1 VIYLA
6 HFGLRERPFSNTPDA
21 RFVYLGT
28 RHEKAIAHLLG
39 GVQAPGGFVHLTGE
53 AGNGKTTVCR
63 LLLNRLSPGV
73 DVALILNPVLTP
85 GELLAA
91 VCDELGVKH
100 EGQESSWTKLVEALY
115 RHLLVTHG
123 GGRRT
128 VVIVDEAQNLGVGAF
143 EQVRLLTKLEADGQK
158 LLQVILIGQ
167 PELIEVLGRTE
178 LHQLPEP
185 ISSGYH
191 LLPFE
196 EAETYAYVRHRLG
209 LAGAVRDIFEIDALR
224 DVHRLSGGV
233 PRLINVICDR
243 ALRGAHT
250 QRRATVDQPT
260 VHAAARE
267 ALAVSGFQAR
277 GHAEEV
283 RQAEEATVA
292 QVPAPPVAPTR
303 RPLWPWLVSVALVI
317 NALGI
322 VIGAAF
328 VVTRPWGLA
337 IVGPRPAAVEKT
349 EAPTV
354 TAAPAAPAP
363 VGPAS
368 AAETRPSETNPAE
381 LAGRAR
387 SGEGG
392 TPPAVAPPARA
403 RAAPPAQP
411 RPTTPALANAPEPLP
426 AQPSPQRHRHQA
438 PSPEVSAAPAP
449 PTQPD
454 EGESPFKIDLLVWAA
469 DPKERMV
476 YLSGRRYFE
485 GQALDNGAVVEQ
497 IFENGIVLLHEGH
510 RIRVQAETR

>member
-1 VIYLA
+1 MYLA

-167 PELIEVLGRTE
+167 PELIEMLGRTE
-178 LHQLPEP
+178 LHQLPEA

-196 EAETYAYVRHRLG
+196 EAQTYAYVRHRRGPPRGGGLG
-209 LAGAVRDIFEIDALR
+209 RGRGGRRCRQSRRRRWGGGSACSPPGG
-224 DVHRLSGGV
+224 GGV
-233 PRLINVICDR
+233 RRGWRSAGRGRGGRPRGGPR
-243 ALRGAHT
+243 RLR
-250 QRRATVDQPT
+250 
-260 VHAAARE
+260 
-267 ALAVSGFQAR
+267 QAR
-277 GHAEEV
+277 
-283 RQAEEATVA
+283 RRR
-292 QVPAPPVAPTR
+292 R
-303 RPLWPWLVSVALVI
+303 RPGR
-317 NALGI
+317 GI
-322 VIGAAF
+322 
-328 VVTRPWGLA
+328 RP
-337 IVGPRPAAVEKT
+337 P
-349 EAPTV
+349 
-354 TAAPAAPAP
+354 
-363 VGPAS
+363 
-368 AAETRPSETNPAE
+368 PS
-381 LAGRAR
+381 
-387 SGEGG
+387 
-392 TPPAVAPPARA
+392 
-403 RAAPPAQP
+403 
-411 RPTTPALANAPEPLP
+411 
-426 AQPSPQRHRHQA
+426 SP
-438 PSPEVSAAPAP
+438 
-449 PTQPD
+449 
-454 EGESPFKIDLLVWAA
+454 
-469 DPKERMV
+469 
-476 YLSGRRYFE
+476 
-485 GQALDNGAVVEQ
+485 
-497 IFENGIVLLHEGH
+497 
-510 RIRVQAETR
+510 